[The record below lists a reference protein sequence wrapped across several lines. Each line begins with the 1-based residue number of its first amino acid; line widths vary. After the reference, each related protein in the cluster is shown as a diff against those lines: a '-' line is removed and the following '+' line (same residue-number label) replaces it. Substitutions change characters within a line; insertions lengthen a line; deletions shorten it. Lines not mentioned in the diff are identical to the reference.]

1 MFKVKVCGITNEED
15 ALLACEAGAGALGFI
30 FYEKSPRFI
39 DPFAAEKIISKLPA
53 SVKKV
58 GVFVNA
64 PVEDINTR
72 FKFLDFA
79 QLHGDETPEYCRQV
93 TLPVIKVFRVQ
104 ASFDS
109 REMQSYNPDGF
120 LLDTYSPA
128 QRGGTGESFDWQIAR
143 EAKKYGRI
151 ILSGGLN
158 AHNVLQAV
166 NTTLPDAVDVNS
178 GIEAAPGKK
187 DVKKL
192 KSFFKVLEQTYLTK

>member
-1 MFKVKVCGITNEED
+1 MKVCGITNEQD
-15 ALLACEAGAGALGFI
+15 AFLACEAGAGALGFI

-39 DPFAAEKIISKLPA
+39 RPFAAEKIISKLPE
-53 SVKKV
+53 SVRKV

-79 QLHGDETPEYCRQV
+79 QLHGDEMPEYCRQV
-93 TLPVIKVFRVQ
+93 ALPVIKVFRVQ

-143 EAKKYGRI
+143 EASKYGKI

-158 AHNVLQAV
+158 ADNVLQAV
-166 NTTLPDAVDVNS
+166 NTALPDAVDVNS

-187 DVKKL
+187 DIKKL
-192 KSFFKVLEQTYLTK
+192 KSFFKVLKETYLFK